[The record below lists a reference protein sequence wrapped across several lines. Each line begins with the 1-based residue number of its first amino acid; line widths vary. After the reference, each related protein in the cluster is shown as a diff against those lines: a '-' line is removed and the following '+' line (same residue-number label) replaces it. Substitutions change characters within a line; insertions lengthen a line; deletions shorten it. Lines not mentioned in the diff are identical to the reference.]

1 MRTTNIDPDHGL
13 ASLDL
18 EISGRILKIRRF
30 NYNAFDIAGIGLG
43 NQLVPK
49 EEGNEPEESKNFF
62 HFNKVMP
69 TQPSGAPKVH
79 FRFTFSLKIL
89 STTLHVHWMRRDLRL
104 ADNRAL
110 SSALEQAEPNDCVA
124 VAFIFDQNIL
134 KRLEHKNDRRVAFLH
149 RELQRLS
156 DELKN
161 LGGRLLVGHG
171 DPQAVWKQWMADW
184 HGQGIELKSVHVGR
198 DYEPYAQQRDR
209 DMAEFFLNNHVTFK
223 GVKDSVIL
231 EKSEVTKDDGKPYTV
246 FTPYSRKWRKT
257 LTPTDFAEAPSI
269 HLAQSA
275 HWLEPQD
282 ARMPSLSEMGFETC
296 PELDDLVPPRNIE
309 TEVLDAY
316 GAKRDFPAIPGTSR
330 LSLHLR
336 FGTMGIRQAL
346 RAGLEH
352 SEKWTTEL
360 IWRDFYQMIIYHF
373 PHSVEGSFRPAYDA
387 IPWDNNEAHFAAW
400 CAGKTGYPLVDAGM
414 RELNATGFMHNR
426 VRMVVASF
434 LCKHLLTDWR
444 WGERYFAA
452 KLLDFDLASNV
463 GGWQWASG
471 SGCDAAPYFRVFNP
485 TSQLE
490 KFDKELRYVR
500 KWIPEYGTPAYPDPI
515 VDHKTARQR
524 AIDTYQSVL
533 KPSA

>member
-1 MRTTNIDPDHGL
+1 
-13 ASLDL
+13 
-18 EISGRILKIRRF
+18 
-30 NYNAFDIAGIGLG
+30 
-43 NQLVPK
+43 
-49 EEGNEPEESKNFF
+49 
-62 HFNKVMP
+62 
-69 TQPSGAPKVH
+69 
-79 FRFTFSLKIL
+79 
-89 STTLHVHWMRRDLRL
+89 MRRDLRL
-104 ADNRAL
+104 ADSRAL
-110 SSALEQAEPNDCVA
+110 QSAIEHANSTDRVA
-124 VAFIFDQNIL
+124 VAFVFDKNIL
-134 KRLEHKNDRRVAFLH
+134 ERLEDKADRRVAFLH
-149 RELQRLS
+149 RELQAIQE
-156 DELKN
+156 ELQT
-161 LGGRLLVGHG
+161 LGGQLLVGYG
-171 DPQAVWKQWMADW
+171 DPKDIWAGWMESWKAQD
-184 HGQGIELKSVHVGR
+184 IELKSVHVGR

-209 DMAEFFLNNHVTFK
+209 SMVDFFAGNDVAFK

-231 EKSEVTKDDGKPYTV
+231 EKNEVTKDDGKPYTV
-246 FTPYSRKWRKT
+246 FTPYSRKWRKA
-257 LTPTDFAEAPSI
+257 LAASDYAEAPS
-269 HLAQSA
+269 LALA
-275 HWLEPQD
+275 KEAAWLNTPGDEIPTL
-282 ARMPSLSEMGFETC
+282 PSMGFEAC
-296 PELDDLVPPRNIE
+296 PDLDELVPPRRISSD
-309 TEVLDAY
+309 VLDAY

-336 FGTMGIRQAL
+336 FGTIGIRQAL

-387 IPWDNNEAHFAAW
+387 IPWDNNEAHFEAW

-500 KWIPEYGTPAYPDPI
+500 KWVPEYGTSAYPEPI
-515 VDHKTARQR
+515 VEHKFARQR